1 VCVLGYMGVGKSSL
15 TIQYCTLIDTYKMV
29 LPDALFMYAEGQFID
44 AYSPTIENTFQKTVK
59 HRDTEYLIEIL
70 DTAGQDEYQIFHMRC
85 DALPP
90 LFFCDIITSSSPSVF
105 L

>member
-1 VCVLGYMGVGKSSL
+1 
-15 TIQYCTLIDTYKMV
+15 
-29 LPDALFMYAEGQFID
+29 MYAEGQFID

-70 DTAGQDEYQIFHMRC
+70 DTAGQDEYQIFHMRYVT
-85 DALPP
+85 PFP
-90 LFFCDIITSSSPSVF
+90 LCFFVT